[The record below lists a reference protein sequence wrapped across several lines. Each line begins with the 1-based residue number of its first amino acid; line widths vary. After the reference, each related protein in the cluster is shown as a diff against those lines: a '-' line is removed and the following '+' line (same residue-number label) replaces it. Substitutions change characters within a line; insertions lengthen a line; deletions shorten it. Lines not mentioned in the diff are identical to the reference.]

1 MRLYLIRHGETED
14 NVRRA
19 HQGWTQDGLNEHGV
33 KQAEKLRDALSS
45 KHFDRIICSDL
56 GRTRQTCRILF
67 GEDATVEYDERL
79 REINNT
85 VLHGRTRDELYAL
98 WGDEYL
104 KRCHRL
110 DFSAYGG
117 ESAQS
122 LLERTA
128 DFMCSLEADTISER
142 IAAVTH
148 GGTIRAILS
157 GVLGCPIYTPSMLVR
172 NCSISELSF
181 TPELGW
187 RLLHLNNTKE
197 I

>member
-1 MRLYLIRHGETED
+1 MKLYLIRHGETAD

-19 HQGWTQDGLNEHGV
+19 HQGWTQDGLNEQGV
-33 KQAEKLRDALSS
+33 RQAEALRDVLAS

-67 GEDATVEYDERL
+67 GEDAPVEYDARL

-85 VLHGRTRDELYAL
+85 VLHGRTRDELHAL

-104 KRCHRL
+104 ENCYRL

-117 ESAQS
+117 ESGQS
-122 LLERTA
+122 LLDRTA
-128 DFMCSLEADTISER
+128 DFMRSVSEDTASRR

-148 GGTIRAILS
+148 GGTIHAILS
-157 GVLGCPIYTPSMLVR
+157 GVLGCPIYTPAIVVH
-172 NCSISELSF
+172 NCSVTELSF
-181 TPELGW
+181 TPALGW
-187 RLLHLNNTKE
+187 RLLHLNNTRE